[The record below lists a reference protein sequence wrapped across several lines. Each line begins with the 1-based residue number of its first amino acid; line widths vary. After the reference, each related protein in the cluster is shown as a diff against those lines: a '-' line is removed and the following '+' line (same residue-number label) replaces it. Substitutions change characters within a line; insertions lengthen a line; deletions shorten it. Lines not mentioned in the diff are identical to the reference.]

1 MSNIEVKSGD
11 TININTNTQVASS
24 TIKVEQGFTSVSIKG
39 VQGGDAHFTHTQ
51 STPSTVWSVQ
61 HNLGKKASVTV
72 VDSADSVV
80 YGDIEYTDLNNLTIT
95 FNGAFS
101 GKAYFN

>member
-1 MSNIEVKSGD
+1 MSNIQVNSGD
-11 TININTNTQVASS
+11 SVSLTGVTTTQN
-24 TIKVEQGFTSVSIKG
+24 TIKINEGAVNVSIKG
-39 VQGGDAHFTHTQ
+39 IQGGDAHYTHTQ
-51 STPSTVWSVQ
+51 STPSSTWSIE

-101 GKAYFN
+101 GKAYLN

>member
-11 TININTNTQVASS
+11 TINIIATTQVASS
-24 TIKVEQGFTSVSIKG
+24 TITVDKPATAVSIKG
-39 VQGGDAHFTHTQ
+39 IQGGDAHYTHTQ
-51 STPSTVWSVQ
+51 SIPSTVWSVQ
-61 HNLGKKASVTV
+61 HNLGKKASVMV

>member
-11 TININTNTQVASS
+11 TININTTTQVASS
-24 TIKVEQGFTSVSIKG
+24 TIKVEQGSTSVSIKG

-51 STPSTVWSVQ
+51 STPSTTWSIE

-101 GKAYFN
+101 GKAYLN

>member
-1 MSNIEVKSGD
+1 MSNIQVNSGD
-11 TININTNTQVASS
+11 SVSLTGVTTTQN
-24 TIKVEQGFTSVSIKG
+24 TIKISEGAVNVSIKG
-39 VQGGDAHFTHTQ
+39 IQGGDAHYTHTQ
-51 STPSTVWSVQ
+51 SIPSTVWSVQ

-80 YGDIEYTDLNNLTIT
+80 YGDVDYTDLNNLTIT

-101 GKAYFN
+101 GKAYLN

>member
-11 TININTNTQVASS
+11 TINISTTTQVAS
-24 TIKVEQGFTSVSIKG
+24 TTLKVEQPTTSVTIKG
-39 VQGGDAHFTHTQ
+39 IQGSDAHYTHTQ
-51 STPSTVWSVQ
+51 TVPSDTWSVT
-61 HNLGKKASVTV
+61 HNLGKKCAVTV
-72 VDSADSVV
+72 VDSADTVV
-80 YGDIEYTDLNNLTIT
+80 YGEIEYTDLNNVTLT

>member
-11 TININTNTQVASS
+11 TININATTQVASA
-24 TIKVEQGFTSVSIKG
+24 TLKVAQPTTSVTVTGIK
-39 VQGGDAHFTHTQ
+39 GGDAHYTHTQ
-51 STPSTVWSVQ
+51 SVPSSEWTVQ
-61 HNLGKKASVTV
+61 HNLGKKSSVTV
-72 VDSADSVV
+72 VDSADTVV
-80 YGDIEYTDLNNLTIT
+80 FGEVEYIDLNNVTIT